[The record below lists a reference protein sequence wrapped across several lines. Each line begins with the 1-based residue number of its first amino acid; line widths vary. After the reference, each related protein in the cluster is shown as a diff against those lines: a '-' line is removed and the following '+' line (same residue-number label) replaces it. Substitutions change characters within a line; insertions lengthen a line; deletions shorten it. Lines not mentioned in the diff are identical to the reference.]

1 MTITLHWWLIPTW
14 MIAASAIL
22 IWIGSNEKGMF
33 GGVRHFLVSGGLFIG
48 AICAFIVGWI
58 K

>member
-1 MTITLHWWLIPTW
+1 